1 MKRVKAIC
9 RDLIS
14 CMKMSLIIGLG
25 LILLSGLVSL
35 IVTKANIIHTLEG
48 VRGTLFVV
56 GSMGLILGAVFI
68 LKKRTEKEYDHIEE
82 WRKKYQIFSFKQVM
96 IIISGLLIIYG
107 SLVDLILFYYS

>member
-1 MKRVKAIC
+1 MKRGKAIC